1 VLFHERFDVFVQVH
15 AMPTGFGDADAPI
28 ARPSASGALLRNR
41 EHAAATYRATCR
53 AQCSTQDKADGPIA
67 RSWLP
72 GA

>member
-41 EHAAATYRATCR
+41 EHARSSYLPRNMPRTM
-53 AQCSTQDKADGPIA
+53 QHA
-67 RSWLP
+67 R
-72 GA
+72 